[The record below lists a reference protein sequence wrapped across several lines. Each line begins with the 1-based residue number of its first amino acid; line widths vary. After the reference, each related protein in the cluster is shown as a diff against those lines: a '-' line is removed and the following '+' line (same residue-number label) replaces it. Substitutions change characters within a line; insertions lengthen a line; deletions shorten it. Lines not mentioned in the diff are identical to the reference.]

1 MLTTDHCLSPK
12 LINNVENRGTNCI
25 ATSSSLICDR
35 NGFDPGW
42 YAAVLNGE
50 YLQMPNQHPKSFAC
64 GTESPIWISGRYSLL
79 TRTFSFFKDV
89 KLKFKYM

>member
-1 MLTTDHCLSPK
+1 MISGAATDPCLSPK

-35 NGFDPGW
+35 NGFDPEW

-64 GTESPIWISGRYSLL
+64 GTESPIWISGRYS
-79 TRTFSFFKDV
+79 
-89 KLKFKYM
+89 